1 MVTAFGRLG
10 HFFASTDRFG
20 VEPDMIATAKGITS
34 GYLPLG
40 ATLVSDRIYDAI
52 SGRRDGALLTHGF
65 TYSGH
70 AASCAVALANIGVME
85 REDICGH
92 VRDTGPYFESQL
104 KTLASIPI
112 VGDVRGSHFML
123 CVEVVRDRETKEPF
137 PYELDVGAAIA
148 RNAQSRG
155 LIVRPIGNLCVLSPA
170 LILSRQEIDEIVAI
184 LGDAV
189 EATMQDLRGS
199 GVDF

>member
-1 MVTAFGRLG
+1 MF
-10 HFFASTDRFG
+10 
-20 VEPDMIATAKGITS
+20 
-34 GYLPLG
+34 
-40 ATLVSDRIYDAI
+40 DAI
-52 SGRRDGALLTHGF
+52 AGRRDGALLTHGF

-70 AASCAVALANIGVME
+70 AVSCAVALANIGVME

-92 VRDTGPYFESQL
+92 VRDTGPYFEDRL
-104 KTLASIPI
+104 KTLASLPI

-137 PYELDVGAAIA
+137 SNELNVGKAIA

-170 LILSRQEIDEIVAI
+170 LTLSRREIDAIVAI
-184 LGDAV
+184 LGDAI
-189 EATMQDLRGS
+189 EATMRDLRGS
-199 GVDF
+199 GVDI